1 MVELD
6 NESMAEDVIALRQMV
21 LEKREKLLAENQGT
35 YLLQEP
41 VWFLIKIQRQ
51 SLICCFFH

>member
-21 LEKREKLLAENQGT
+21 LEKREKLLAENQGI
-35 YLLQEP
+35 
-41 VWFLIKIQRQ
+41 WFKNR
-51 SLICCFFH
+51 FDF